1 MVDYELA
8 KFEFGPG
15 AKGFA
20 RITQDRCPALPESCS
35 ISSKEM
41 PQRGRRFTKTGRNCF
56 NVLRTG

>member
-8 KFEFGPG
+8 KFQFGPG

-35 ISSKEM
+35 ISL
-41 PQRGRRFTKTGRNCF
+41 RRCHNAGGGSPRPAETA
-56 NVLRTG
+56 LMS